1 MKVQLKVDRKLL
13 KALQNDEKKKLIQ
26 KAVKLNT
33 SEMQRQSA
41 RNVPVVTGNLKRS
54 QQIHFEDDGLKGI
67 VGFTADYAAYVE
79 LGTRFRAGQ
88 KYLGRAYNQ
97 QKDKFLEDIHKIVRA

>member
-1 MKVQLKVDRKLL
+1 MKVHLKIDRKLR

-26 KAVKLNT
+26 KTVKLNT

-41 RNVPVVTGNLKRS
+41 RNVPVITGNLKRS
-54 QQIHFEDDGLKGI
+54 QQIHFGDNGLEG
-67 VGFTADYAAYVE
+67 VVSFTADYAAYVE
-79 LGTRFRAGQ
+79 FGTRFKGGR